1 MSVYVDTSAL
11 TKRYLSEAT
20 SEAFDRFVQ
29 ACESALQITP
39 LTVTEFHSTL
49 MRRLRMGDLDDAYVE
64 RARSSFSA
72 DLQSQLWTWA
82 PFPAVAFGDASR
94 LIQDLEL
101 PLATLDALH
110 LACARL
116 FDCKG
121 FATADLRLGRA
132 AERCGLTLHDFS
144 PPPATPRLK
153 SNKTP

>member
-20 SEAFDRFVQ
+20 SEPFDRFVQ
-29 ACESALQITP
+29 ACEVPLQITP

-49 MRRLRMGDLDDAYVE
+49 MLRLRMGDLDADYVE
-64 RARSSFSA
+64 RARSSFSI
-72 DLQSQLWTWA
+72 DLQSQLWAWA
-82 PFPAVAFGDASR
+82 PFPAAAFGDASQ
-94 LIQDLEL
+94 LIQSLGA

-110 LACARL
+110 LASARL
-116 FDCKG
+116 FGCQG

-144 PPPATPRLK
+144 PPGSAAESKPR
-153 SNKTP
+153 P